1 MKSLFSIIWMSLE
14 GNWRKSDRNTKWEPS
29 CCGATVLAE
38 RPKVSVGKS
47 NQSRSRWTFDR
58 VQKLDTNTVTKL
70 GESHWYKFPSPLQVT
85 TSSLRPSTCRRTIS
99 WWSKMT
105 GRPCF
110 PSTYLTNHPPVP
122 TTTMRGRI
130 QWSGSMRFPI
140 RMKGGHCAVL
150 PLPWSHMSYLKTGG
164 LWTDCGWSFSYVYVL
179 WVLLAVQLCTIIKY
193 LNLSFP
199 CRYCVVYLLP

>member
-1 MKSLFSIIWMSLE
+1 M
-14 GNWRKSDRNTKWEPS
+14 
-29 CCGATVLAE
+29 
-38 RPKVSVGKS
+38 GKS

-122 TTTMRGRI
+122 TTTMWGRI

-164 LWTDCGWSFSYVYVL
+164 LWTDCGWSFSYVCVL
-179 WVLLAVQLCTIIKY
+179 WVLLAENVSGVQVYNNKISEFIFPLQILCGILAPLVEKTKPFLPKKGMVKFNVRVIFYIVGK
-193 LNLSFP
+193 NL
-199 CRYCVVYLLP
+199 